1 MSGFLGL
8 FMALGV
14 TAALLF
20 GITAVGEAAI
30 DDARAATAADA
41 SALAGA
47 AAGQDAAIEA
57 AAHNGAELVLFSR
70 RGGVT
75 SVVVR
80 VGRASA
86 RAHAERLLVPA

>member
-8 FMALGV
+8 LMALGV
-14 TAALLF
+14 TAVLLF
-20 GITAVGEAAI
+20 GMAAVGEAAV

-47 AAGQDAAIEA
+47 AAGRDAAIEA
-57 AAHNGAELVLFSR
+57 ASLNGAELVLFSR
-70 RGGVT
+70 RGDIT

-86 RAHAERLLVPA
+86 QAHAERLLVPA

>member
-14 TAALLF
+14 TAALLV
-20 GITAVGEAAI
+20 GIAEVGEAAI
-30 DDARAATAADA
+30 DDTRAATAADA

-57 AAHNGAELVLFSR
+57 AARNGAKLVLFSR
-70 RGGVT
+70 LGDIT
-75 SVVVR
+75 SVIVR

-86 RAHAERLLVPA
+86 QAHAERLLVPA

>member
-30 DDARAATAADA
+30 DDTRAATAADA

-57 AAHNGAELVLFSR
+57 AALNGAELVLFSR
-70 RGGVT
+70 RGAIT

-80 VGRASA
+80 VGRASV
-86 RAHAERLLVPA
+86 RAYAERLLVPA